1 MCCLELLDVYRA
13 VVDRRLTGDGRID
26 ARAAGADALDR
37 QQVGTIAQL
46 QAGGDQNIAVA
57 GGELWGSN
65 VSIRC
70 KQERI
75 NVSLPDGK
83 GMRGVTG
90 QAPGGGGPRRRRTIA
105 GGLEA
110 DGGTVHR
117 RRNHRRS
124 RADIVDL
131 EDVPVAHP
139 LTILPK
145 VTETADGLE
154 DVAVGCVALVVNT
167 L

>member
-1 MCCLELLDVYRA
+1 
-13 VVDRRLTGDGRID
+13 
-26 ARAAGADALDR
+26 
-37 QQVGTIAQL
+37 
-46 QAGGDQNIAVA
+46 
-57 GGELWGSN
+57 
-65 VSIRC
+65 
-70 KQERI
+70 
-75 NVSLPDGK
+75 
-83 GMRGVTG
+83 MRGVTG

-131 EDVPVAHP
+131 EDVPS
-139 LTILPK
+139 LTFLPK

>member
-1 MCCLELLDVYRA
+1 MGPFMCCLELLDVYRA

-75 NVSLPDGK
+75 NGCVVSQVRLPV
-83 GMRGVTG
+83 GVDPDDEERLPVAWKLTEE
-90 QAPGGGGPRRRRTIA
+90 PS
-105 GGLEA
+105 
-110 DGGTVHR
+110 TVVVIT
-117 RRNHRRS
+117 
-124 RADIVDL
+124 A
-131 EDVPVAHP
+131 VPVP
-139 LTILPK
+139 TLLIWKMYPSLTLLPN
-145 VTETADGLE
+145 VTETAEGLE
-154 DVAVGCVALVVNT
+154 DVAAGCVVLFVNT